1 MLGGPSKK
9 ARGGWEKDETIEVTA
24 RRETIEEAGVCGD
37 IKDER
42 AISKKALPT
51 GLDER
56 SLGVLGGRAQ
66 VLAQPPPPTPTDEA

>member
-56 SLGVLGGRAQ
+56 SLGVVSDHDIEDGGNEI
-66 VLAQPPPPTPTDEA
+66 DELDLT